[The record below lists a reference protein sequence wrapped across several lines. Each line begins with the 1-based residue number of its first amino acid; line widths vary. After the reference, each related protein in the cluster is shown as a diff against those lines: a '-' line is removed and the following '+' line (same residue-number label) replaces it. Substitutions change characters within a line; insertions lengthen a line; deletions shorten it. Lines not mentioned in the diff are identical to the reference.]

1 METPEQP
8 RVHYPCPWTY
18 AIIGM
23 DEEDVRLAVGRIVG
37 GRPHQLKFS
46 KRSAG
51 GKYYSLHLE
60 LEVTSEEDR
69 NQIFVALQNDP
80 KIKTVL

>member
-1 METPEQP
+1 MDEGKPLIE
-8 RVHYPCPWTY
+8 YPCPWTY
-18 AIIGM
+18 AIIGF
-23 DEEDVRLAVGRIVG
+23 DEEDLRMAIGRIVA
-37 GRPHQLKFS
+37 GRPHHLIFS
-46 KRSAG
+46 KKSAT

-80 KIKTVL
+80 NVKTVL